1 MNIGFRGKMSVI
13 CFKNFSSPSQI
24 HIHILYQ
31 IRQKIIS
38 NWVMGEF
45 HILSS
50 LLLCILDFV
59 HNNGVGGQRER
70 ERKREWAMGHPSVH
84 SRQGLWIKDTDSEN
98 YVLRKRIRIFLL
110 KLKLGEQI
118 HLRVFPSTTMETRS
132 NNIHVFHNASY
143 LHCSPPKYIIH
154 LIFCVSG
161 SWRTR
166 TLG

>member
-24 HIHILYQ
+24 HIHIMYQ

-50 LLLCILDFV
+50 LFLCILDFV

-70 ERKREWAMGHPSVH
+70 ERKRE
-84 SRQGLWIKDTDSEN
+84 
-98 YVLRKRIRIFLL
+98 
-110 KLKLGEQI
+110 
-118 HLRVFPSTTMETRS
+118 
-132 NNIHVFHNASY
+132 
-143 LHCSPPKYIIH
+143 
-154 LIFCVSG
+154 
-161 SWRTR
+161 
-166 TLG
+166 